1 MEIYIFDR
9 EIKFLGMVEAYTS
22 LQWQRWFYKSGEF
35 ELVCNI
41 PQADTDAAALL
52 SLLQKDHIIWPKGK
66 DEAGYINYCHLG
78 KNESGQETVD
88 VKGNFLTGYLGQR
101 IVWDNL
107 YLTGAAETV
116 MRTLVDKNAINPANA
131 ARVIPLLSFGT
142 LHNLTPTGV
151 YKAPKDKHDNL
162 ADALETL
169 ATAADVGQRTLFD
182 PRGKTLKYEIWQ
194 GLDRT
199 VGQSANPRAIFC
211 KEYENVL
218 GQNYTDSSDDIR
230 NAAMVDGTYTYVLVT
245 YEPVIGSDGK
255 QEMNSDGT
263 PKVKVKKEEKE
274 KPVSTIVGDSSGLD
288 RYEEYLSSSASSKSD
303 SGQKDSDGNEI
314 YDYMGES
321 EFMGLLQGD
330 AKKDL
335 AQHIEVQTFD
345 GTINLYGNLK
355 YHQGWDL
362 GDKVTFVSKRWGLQ
376 LDTRITGV
384 KEIYESNGLS
394 LDVTFGNDVPTILD
408 KIKKAVK

>member
-1 MEIYIFDR
+1 
-9 EIKFLGMVEAYTS
+9 MVEAYTS
-22 LQWQRWFYKSGEF
+22 LQWQRWFYKPGEF
-35 ELVCNI
+35 ELVCQI
-41 PQADTDAAALL
+41 PKKDADAISLL
-52 SLLQKDHIIWPKGK
+52 TLLQKGHIIWPKGK

-78 KNESGQETVD
+78 KDEAGQETVD
-88 VKGNFLTGYLGQR
+88 VKGNFLTGYLGRR

-107 YLTGAAETV
+107 YLTGTAETV
-116 MRTLVDKNAINPANA
+116 MRTLVDKNAITPTDSKRA
-131 ARVIPLLSFGT
+131 IPLLSLGA
-142 LHNLTPTGV
+142 LHNLAPTGA
-151 YKAPKDKHDNL
+151 YKTPDDKRDNL

-182 PRGKTLKYEIWQ
+182 PCGKTLKYEVWQ

-199 VGQSANPRAIFC
+199 VGQSTNPRAIFC

-218 GQNYTDSSDDIR
+218 KQDYTDSTSDIE
-230 NAAMVDGTYTYVLVT
+230 NVAKIDGTYTYLLIT

-263 PKVKVKKEEKE
+263 PKVKIKKEEKE
-274 KPVSTIVGDSSGLD
+274 KPVSTAIGSTSGLD
-288 RYEEYLSSSASSKSD
+288 RYEEYLSSSASSKTD

-314 YDYMGES
+314 YNYMSES
-321 EFMGLLQGD
+321 DFMALLDSDGQ
-330 AKKDL
+330 KDL
-335 AQHIEVQTFD
+335 NQHIETQTFD

-355 YHQGWDL
+355 YQQNWDL

-384 KEIYESNGLS
+384 KEIYESSGLS